1 MLHALTRPTGPEL
14 ARCELTHLAREPIDP
29 ARAEAQHAAYVE
41 ALRELGATVLELPRL
56 PDHPDAVF
64 VEDAALVLDE
74 VAVLLR
80 PGAPS
85 RRGETASVGEALAP
99 FRELLALEEPQ
110 TADGGD
116 LVVLGDVVLVGCSA
130 RTNHAGLRALAHLL
144 LPFGYRVKACEVR
157 GVLHLKGACSALDG
171 ETLLVHP
178 PAVDLSRAPPARLLR
193 VPPEEPHGANVARAG
208 GTLLVSA
215 QAPRTADLLAAHGY
229 AVRAVDVSEFAKAE
243 GAVTCKSLLF
253 EA

>member
-1 MLHALTRPTGPEL
+1 VLHALTRPTGPEL
-14 ARCELTHLAREPIDP
+14 ARCELTHLRREPIDA
-29 ARAEAQHAAYVE
+29 ARAEAQHAAYVA
-41 ALRELGATVLELPRL
+41 ALRELGAAVQELPRL

-74 VAVLLR
+74 VAVILR

-85 RRGETASVGEALAP
+85 RRGETPSVAAALAP
-99 FRELLALEEPQ
+99 FRELRALPEPG
-110 TADGGD
+110 TMDGGD

-157 GVLHLKGACSALDG
+157 GVLHLKSACTALDA

-178 PAVDLSRAPPARLLR
+178 PAVDLSRAPDVRVVP
-193 VPPEEPHGANVARAG
+193 VPPGEPHGANVARAG
-208 GTLLVSA
+208 DTLLVSA
-215 QAPRTADLLAAHGY
+215 QAPRTAGLLAARGY
-229 AVRAVDVSEFAKAE
+229 AVRTVDVSEFAKAE